1 VGDGAWNNRVKS
13 TGSSMRMSA
22 ERSDVT
28 GARGVTRVAAPLRM
42 QVVEQLREMIVSG
55 DYGPGDRLVEAPLCE
70 HFGVSRTVVREAI
83 RQLES
88 EGLVTIIANRG
99 PVVTELSAADTQALY
114 EVRMSLEGLAGLLF
128 AQRATEAQ
136 RTELRGALDRVAA
149 AFEQP
154 ALRARL
160 AAKDRLYD
168 VLIDGA
174 GNPMVRQMLRGIHA
188 RVQLLRGLSLQTPG
202 RAEQSLA
209 ELRRIVEAATAGDGD
224 AARAACEEHVR
235 QAGKLVQQTLAAET
249 VPS

>member
-1 VGDGAWNNRVKS
+1 
-13 TGSSMRMSA
+13 
-22 ERSDVT
+22 VT

-99 PVVTELSAADTQALY
+99 PVVTELSPADTQALY

-128 AQRATEAQ
+128 AERASQQQRDDLQT
-136 RTELRGALDRVAA
+136 ALDEVTA
-149 AFEQP
+149 AFDEP
-154 ALRARL
+154 GLRSRL

-174 GNPMVRQMLRGIHA
+174 ANPMIRQMLRGIHA
-188 RVQLLRGLSLQTPG
+188 RVQLLRGLSLQAPG
-202 RAEQSLA
+202 RAEISLA
-209 ELRRIVEAATAGDGD
+209 ELRKIVEAATAGDGD
-224 AARAACEEHVR
+224 AARIACEEHVR
-235 QAGKLVQQTLAAET
+235 QAGKLVLETLHRDEPAAG
-249 VPS
+249 